1 MGELLKQ
8 IKRKTLKI
16 EFSRLRFANN
26 RLLPNYTGIHLNR
39 IVKKKLNSRG
49 KNSVNLTSTKVFNS
63 PESITEAMDFQVT
76 PFTKRIISHQQK
88 VPKIVLPRIP
98 SAVIGTTS
106 SETCQK
112 NLSSANSNDINLPIT
127 QENDKSTAAV
137 DIELIDLCSN
147 SSETGSIASIAD
159 DIESLNTNNENLMKV
174 ILEPSY

>member
-1 MGELLKQ
+1 M
-8 IKRKTLKI
+8 
-16 EFSRLRFANN
+16 NN

-63 PESITEAMDFQVT
+63 PESITEAIDFQVT
-76 PFTKRIISHQQK
+76 PFTKKIISHQHK
-88 VPKIVLPRIP
+88 VPKIFIPRIP

-106 SETCQK
+106 SENCQK

-127 QENDKSTAAV
+127 QENDRSAAAV

-147 SSETGSIASIAD
+147 SSETGSIASIT
-159 DIESLNTNNENLMKV
+159 DIESLNTNNENLINVNILEEPSYNENV
-174 ILEPSY
+174 ILEAHDQFFRPLSR